1 MSLQPK
7 GSGKPSQK
15 QTLKRSKVRVK
26 SQQMSGRGSS
36 QGQSRTKTRYF
47 AAADLLQIY
56 QIRWTTHSTIIAGEI
71 FPNTLPRV
79 HHCTL
84 WETCRRKHSSEQRSI
99 EVTWPRD
106 LISHKSPT
114 HRKKAF
120 KHRPEGKGGPGDVS
134 ERHKE
139 IKLHPLKA
147 SRTVSCRGKADY
159 ICTVFVHD

>member
-1 MSLQPK
+1 MQAGLQYNIVQCSVFETVDVFDHECLLEMIIRTEFSNLLCSIRAGTESCKKIAQLYKGQRSLFYVIYHLNLLPEAMSLQPK

-84 WETCRRKHSSEQRSI
+84 
-99 EVTWPRD
+99 
-106 LISHKSPT
+106 
-114 HRKKAF
+114 
-120 KHRPEGKGGPGDVS
+120 
-134 ERHKE
+134 
-139 IKLHPLKA
+139 
-147 SRTVSCRGKADY
+147 
-159 ICTVFVHD
+159 